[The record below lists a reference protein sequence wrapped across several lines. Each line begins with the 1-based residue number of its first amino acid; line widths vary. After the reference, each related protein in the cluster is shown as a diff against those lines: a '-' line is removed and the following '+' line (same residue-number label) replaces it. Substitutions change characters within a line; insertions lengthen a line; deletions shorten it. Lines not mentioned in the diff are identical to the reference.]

1 MNTTIDAAQ
10 DLLSNA
16 PEELKATMAGA
27 SDEAKAAVASITPQ
41 DSNLHSVLSTSS
53 ANGHNAEEDSVS
65 RARLQ
70 VVDEVR
76 IPQRVPLETMA

>member
-16 PEELKATMAGA
+16 HKEIKATMAGA

-53 ANGHNAEEDSVS
+53 ANGHNEEDPAS

-76 IPQRVPLETMA
+76 VPQRVPLETMA